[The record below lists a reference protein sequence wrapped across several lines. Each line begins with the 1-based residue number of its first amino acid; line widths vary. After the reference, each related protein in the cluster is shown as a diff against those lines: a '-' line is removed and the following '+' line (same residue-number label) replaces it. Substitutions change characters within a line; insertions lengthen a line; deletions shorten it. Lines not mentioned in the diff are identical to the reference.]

1 MSIRSIAD
9 GYFERSFDPK
19 TVEETREMDFIIST
33 NDRDRHRTR
42 LNPDNWQLENYAL
55 NPIVMYNHQGY
66 ADNPFIKSDPDDII
80 AKSVVN
86 IDTVKGC
93 KVLAS
98 RATFESKDINNTAEK
113 VFRKLIFGS
122 LRAVSVGF
130 VEIGKGKIVETKDA
144 NGIGEKTYHFEGQ
157 ELLEWSVVHVPSN
170 AKAGARSLV
179 DYYLNEIVHIERLIE
194 CGKNEFKKNDF
205 LNMTVSDVISDL
217 RKMGNTE
224 AEIEIIIEKPGADPK
239 LNTYAERLLKL
250 KK

>member
-19 TVEETREMDFIIST
+19 TVEDTREMDFIIST
-33 NDRDRHRTR
+33 SDRDRHRTV
-42 LNPDNWQLENYAL
+42 LNPDGWQLDNYAL

-80 AKSVVN
+80 AKSIVN
-86 IDTVKGC
+86 LDTVKGR
-93 KVLAS
+93 KVLTS
-98 RATFESKDINNTAEK
+98 KATFESKDINNTAEK

-130 VEIGKGKIVETKDA
+130 LEHGVGKMVDIKDA
-144 NGIGEKTYHFEGQ
+144 NGKGEKTYHFEGQ
-157 ELLEWSVVHVPSN
+157 ELLEWSVVHIPSN
-170 AKAGARSLV
+170 AKAGARGLF
-179 DYYLNEIVHIERLIE
+179 DYYM
-194 CGKNEFKKNDF
+194 NEFVQLERIIEASRDNFKRNEF

-217 RKMGNTE
+217 RKMGKTE
-224 AEIEIIIEKPGADPK
+224 HEIEQITEKPGADPN
-239 LNTYAERLLKL
+239 LNNYEQRRLKL